1 MDNYNPH
8 NFALNTVNS
17 AQKEAEKRKL
27 KKTSNLIGAVYII
40 LWLLP
45 SVINGLITDIAKI
58 FRLELIFNQI
68 FSDSAFLMVYQ
79 TVFSAL
85 IFTLPFLI
93 LPKGLGKS
101 VSDMLGLRRPKKDL
115 FVPLIMVGVGV
126 SAFANVITNNI
137 GLFFESF
144 GIHFTMP
151 DLEYPEGIFGFLLS
165 FIAIAVTPALTE
177 EFATRGMVMG
187 SAREYGQSF
196 ALISSATFFSLMHG
210 NLVQIPFAFIM
221 GIVIGFA
228 VIKTGSILSGIIIH
242 FINNAVSI
250 SMNYLLDMVPS
261 VILQNIISGLY
272 FGICTIILL
281 FGIYLAQKRNDNVW
295 SLEKSEDALN
305 LGEKLKLFFFSPTII
320 ISLALTVIDCIGTIN
335 FR

>member
-1 MDNYNPH
+1 MEYNNPYGF
-8 NFALNTVNS
+8 NEFSVNIEYKE
-17 AQKEAEKRKL
+17 AQKRGI
-27 KKTSNLIGAVYII
+27 KKTSNLIGAAFII

-45 SVINGLITDIAKI
+45 SVISGIISDTAKI
-58 FRLELIFNQI
+58 FGQEFALGQL
-68 FSDSAFLMVYQ
+68 FSDPAFIMVYQ

-101 VSDMLGLRRPKKDL
+101 VSELLGMRKPGKDL

-137 GLFFESF
+137 GLFFENF
-144 GIHFTMP
+144 GIHFTLP
-151 DLEYPEGIFGFLLS
+151 DLEYPKGIFGFLLS
-165 FIAIAVTPALTE
+165 FIAIAITPALTE

-187 SAREYGQSF
+187 SAKEYGQTF
-196 ALISSATFFSLMHG
+196 ALITSATFFSLMHG

-242 FINNAVSI
+242 FINNAI
-250 SMNYLLDMVPS
+250 SVCMKYLLDMVQS
-261 VILQNIISGLY
+261 IILQNIISGLY
-272 FGICTIILL
+272 FGICTLVLL

-295 SLEKSEDALN
+295 NLEKSEDTLK
-305 LGEKLKLFFFSPTII
+305 LGEKLKLFFLSPTII
-320 ISLALTVIDCIGTIN
+320 VSIALTVIDCIGMIKLG
-335 FR
+335 